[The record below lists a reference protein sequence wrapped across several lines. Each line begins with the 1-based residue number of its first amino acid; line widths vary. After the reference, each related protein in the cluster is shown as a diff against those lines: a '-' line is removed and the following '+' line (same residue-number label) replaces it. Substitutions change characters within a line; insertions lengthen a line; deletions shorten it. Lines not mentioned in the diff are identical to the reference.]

1 LALIG
6 RLRFSH
12 SHSTLENDGRE
23 VRSEIV
29 AKVQPVLSAALAGLE
44 AGKTQILFEK
54 VIDT

>member
-1 LALIG
+1 
-6 RLRFSH
+6 
-12 SHSTLENDGRE
+12 

-54 VIDT
+54 VIECMLFFYDLCQLLGLVCSP